1 MAAWID
7 MISDEDASKE
17 LKEVLDLARTPHGT
31 VDNVMRVHSLRPNT
45 MKGHVTL
52 YRAALHDNANTIPM
66 WFQETVSSYV
76 SILNNCAYS
85 LENHWKN
92 AAHLIDDVEKVAAI
106 EKALWSKMPQDVFDG
121 VELEMLRYAEKLT
134 LRPSDMVHEDVL
146 ALKAAGAEDGEILEL
161 NQIIGYFNYVNRLL
175 NGLGVTTSGDTVGFY
190 KPN

>member
-1 MAAWID
+1 MAAWIN

-17 LKEVLDLARTPHGT
+17 LKQVLDLARTPHGT

-52 YRAALHDNANTIPM
+52 YRAALHDDANTIPM

-76 SILNNCAYS
+76 SILNDCAYS

-92 AAHLIDDVEKVAAI
+92 AAHLIDDANKSDAI

-134 LRPSDMVHEDVL
+134 LRPNSMVQEDVL

-190 KPN
+190 KPD

>member
-52 YRAALHDNANTIPM
+52 YRAALHDDGNTIPM

-76 SILNNCAYS
+76 SILNDCAYS

-92 AAHLIDDVEKVAAI
+92 AAHLIDDIKKSEAI
-106 EKALWSKMPQDVFDG
+106 EKALWSRTPQDMFEG
-121 VELEMLRYAEKLT
+121 MELEMLRYAEKLT

-146 ALKAAGAEDGEILEL
+146 ALKAAGAEDGKILEL
-161 NQIIGYFNYVNRLL
+161 NQIVGYFNYVNRLL

-190 KPN
+190 KAD

>member
-1 MAAWID
+1 MAAWIN

-52 YRAALHDNANTIPM
+52 YRAALHDDANTIPM

-76 SILNNCAYS
+76 SILNDCTYS

-92 AAHLIDDVEKVAAI
+92 AAHLIDDAKKSDAI

-134 LRPSDMVHEDVL
+134 LRPNSMVQEDVL
-146 ALKAAGAEDGEILEL
+146 ALKAVGAEDGEILEL
-161 NQIIGYFNYVNRLL
+161 NQIVGYFNYVNRLL

-190 KPN
+190 KPD

>member
-1 MAAWID
+1 MAAWIN

-52 YRAALHDNANTIPM
+52 YRAALHDDANTIPM

-76 SILNNCAYS
+76 SILNDCAYS

-92 AAHLIDDVEKVAAI
+92 AAHLIDDIKKSESI
-106 EKALWSKMPQDVFDG
+106 EKALWSRTPQDMFEG
-121 VELEMLRYAEKLT
+121 MELEMLRYAEKLT

-146 ALKAAGAEDGEILEL
+146 ALKAAGAEDGKILEL
-161 NQIIGYFNYVNRLL
+161 NQIVGYFNYVNRLL

-190 KPN
+190 KAD

>member
-1 MAAWID
+1 MAAWIN

-52 YRAALHDNANTIPM
+52 YRAALHDDANTIPM

-76 SILNNCAYS
+76 SILNDCAYS

-92 AAHLIDDVEKVAAI
+92 AVHLIDDAKKSDAI

-134 LRPSDMVHEDVL
+134 LRPNSMVQEDVL
-146 ALKAAGAEDGEILEL
+146 ALKAVGAEDGEILEL
-161 NQIIGYFNYVNRLL
+161 NQIVGYFNYVNRLL

-190 KPN
+190 KPD

>member
-1 MAAWID
+1 MAAWIN

-17 LKEVLDLARTPHGT
+17 LKQVLDLARTPHGT

-52 YRAALHDNANTIPM
+52 YRAALHDDANTIPM

-76 SILNNCAYS
+76 SILNDCAYS

-92 AAHLIDDVEKVAAI
+92 AAHLIDDIKKSEAI
-106 EKALWSKMPQDVFDG
+106 EKALWSRTPQDMFEG
-121 VELEMLRYAEKLT
+121 MELEMLRYAEKLT
-134 LRPSDMVHEDVL
+134 LRPSAMVHEDVL
-146 ALKAAGAEDGEILEL
+146 ALKKVGAGDGEILEL
-161 NQIIGYFNYVNRLL
+161 NQIVGYFNYVNRLL

-190 KPN
+190 KAD